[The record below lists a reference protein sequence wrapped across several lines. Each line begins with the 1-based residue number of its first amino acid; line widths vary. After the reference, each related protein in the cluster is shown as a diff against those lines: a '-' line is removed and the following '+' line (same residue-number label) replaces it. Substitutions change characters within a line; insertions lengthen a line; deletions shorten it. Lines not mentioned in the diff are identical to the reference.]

1 MRYSLLRL
9 AGLAA
14 LLAWAVCVAEPA
26 SAQKRV
32 ALVIGND
39 AYSNLPK
46 LQKAVNDARAVAAS
60 LRDIGFEVVE
70 GENLTRRETN
80 RKLADFEAAL
90 SPGDQ
95 AFFFFAGHGVAIG
108 AENFLIPTDMPKPRP
123 GEEGLV
129 QDEAHAVNALI
140 ERVQGRGAASS
151 FFVLDAC
158 RDNPF
163 KASGVRSIGGTRG
176 LTRVSAPTGVFVL
189 FSAGIGQTALDRLGN
204 ADPDPNSVFT
214 RKLVPLL
221 HEPGLT
227 HVRLAKQIQQEVAAL
242 ARKVPHQQQ
251 PAYYDQIIGEIVLR
265 PGPATETTADTK
277 PDAEEDRLA
286 ALQSR
291 LQELEE
297 RLKARSDPPREEPKV
312 AVGVFPKQQ
321 VVDPPANDCDRLAAN
336 PEDPDKK
343 ADGVY
348 GEDIKITPAITACR
362 NALAAYP
369 GTPRFHFQLGRALQ
383 MAKLYVEALEEFR
396 AAADKGY
403 VPAVYG
409 VGFMYAE
416 GQGVRQD
423 DVEAL
428 RWVRKAAATGYG
440 PALNH
445 LAIAYANGRGVAK
458 DEAEALRWYRKA
470 VEKGNPYAMYTLGK
484 RFMDGDGVAK
494 DELEGVRLMRQAAG
508 EGHTGAMN
516 YVGYV
521 YANGRGVAKD
531 ELEGLR
537 WYRKAAEKG
546 NMHAQYNLGR
556 RYIAG
561 EGVTKDLSEGY
572 RWVRQAAEKGHSEA
586 MTHVGYALAHG
597 SGVAKDE
604 AEAVRW
610 YRKAVE
616 KDEPWAIN
624 NLGSMYKN
632 GNGVAKDDAEAVRL
646 YRRSADKGNETAM
659 NNLALMYAEGRGVA
673 KDMTEAERWYRKA
686 AEKGVAGAMVSL
698 GNIYARGE
706 GGRAKDYREA
716 VAWYRKAADKGD
728 NMGVQNLGSM
738 YAFGWGVQRDER
750 QAAQLVF
757 KALRAGNDF
766 SLDQMTS
773 KASNWG
779 PEFRREMQR
788 LLKEAGFY
796 RGSIDGQFGGATAEA
811 LRALH
816 RSGAKK

>member
-9 AGLAA
+9 AVLAA
-14 LLAWAVCVAEPA
+14 MLAAAVCVAQPA
-26 SAQKRV
+26 MAQKRV

-39 AYSNLPK
+39 VYTSLPK
-46 LQKAVNDARAVAAS
+46 LQKAVNDARAVAGS
-60 LRDIGFEVVE
+60 LRDIGFEVIE
-70 GENLTRRETN
+70 GENLTRREMN

-108 AENFLIPTDMPKPRP
+108 AENFLIPTDMPTPRA

-140 ERVQGRGAASS
+140 ERVQSRGAASS

-176 LTRVSAPTGVFVL
+176 LTRVTAPTGVFVL

-227 HVRLAKQIQQEVAAL
+227 HVRLAKRIQREVATL

-265 PGPATETTADTK
+265 PAPAADATADTK
-277 PDAEEDRLA
+277 PDAEDDRLA

-291 LQELEE
+291 LKELEE
-297 RLKARSDPPREEPKV
+297 RLKARSDEPKDEPKV
-312 AVGVFPKQQ
+312 AVGVFPKEQ
-321 VVDPPANDCDRLAAN
+321 VVNPPANECDRLAAN
-336 PEDPDKK
+336 PEDPDRK
-343 ADGVY
+343 ADGVWLL
-348 GEDIKITPAITACR
+348 DIDPTKAIRACR

-369 GTPRFHFQLGRALQ
+369 GAPRFHFQLGRGLQ
-383 MAKLYVEALEEFR
+383 KAELYVEAREQYR
-396 AAADKGY
+396 ISADKGY
-403 VPAVYG
+403 APAAFG
-409 VGFMYAE
+409 VAILYAF
-416 GQGVRQD
+416 GQGVAQD
-423 DVEAL
+423 DAEGL
-428 RWVRKAAATGYG
+428 RWTRKAAASGYG
-440 PALNH
+440 PALNQ
-445 LAIAYANGRGVAK
+445 LGVAYEKGSGVAK
-458 DEAEALRWYRKA
+458 DEAEAIRWYRKA
-470 VEKGNPYAMYTLGK
+470 VEKGNPHAMYSLGQ
-484 RFMDGDGVAK
+484 RYLDGDGVAK
-494 DELEGVRLMRQAAG
+494 DAAEGLRLIRRAAETG
-508 EGHTGAMN
+508 EAGAIN

-521 YANGRGVAKD
+521 YANGRGVTKD
-531 ELEGLR
+531 EAEGLR

-561 EGVTKDLSEGY
+561 EGLTKDLSEGY
-572 RWVRQAAEKGHSEA
+572 RWVRRAAEQGHKEA
-586 MTHVGYALAHG
+586 MTHVGFALAHG
-597 SGVAKDE
+597 NGVAKNE

-610 YRKAVE
+610 YRKAAAE
-616 KDEPWAIN
+616 GEPWAVN
-624 NLGSMYKN
+624 NLGIMYKN

-646 YRRSADKGNETAM
+646 FRRSADKGNETAM
-659 NNLALMYAEGRGVA
+659 NNLASMYQDGRGVA
-673 KDMTEAERWYRKA
+673 KDLNEAARWYRKA
-686 AEKGVAGAMVSL
+686 AEKGVTGAMVSL
-698 GNIYARGE
+698 GNMYVHGE
-706 GGRAKDYREA
+706 GVAKDFGQA
-716 VAWYRKAADKGD
+716 VVWYRKAADKGD

-738 YAFGWGVQRDER
+738 YAFGSGVARDER
-750 QAAQLVF
+750 QGARLVF

-766 SLDQMTS
+766 SLDQMTAKS
-773 KASNWG
+773 NNWG
-779 PEFRREMQR
+779 VEFRREMQR

-796 RGSIDGQFGGATAEA
+796 QGGIDGHFGGGTIDA

-816 RSGAKK
+816 RSGAKN